1 MPRTDDGEFELV
13 LGNKQLLSVF
23 FIIAILL
30 GVFFTMGYIMGRNS
44 APVSALAPR
53 ETAGSSAPRPDAP
66 SAMPQNTALPPV
78 QAAPAADTSAAAS
91 GSGTGNAGSGSNPQT
106 FGTETSKPAT
116 GGESGAGDTA
126 GKITQPQPGQLFVQ
140 VSSMLAQPE
149 AEILVEVL
157 GKKGFRAIIAPG
169 PNEGRYRVLVGPLMD
184 AGDAG
189 RVKSDLEQAGFKGAF
204 PKKY

>member
-1 MPRTDDGEFELV
+1 MPRTEDGEFELV

-44 APVSALAPR
+44 APVTALTPR
-53 ETAGSSAPRPDAP
+53 ESPGTPSARQDAP
-66 SAMPQNTALPPV
+66 SAMPQSSPTATYPPA
-78 QAAPAADTSAAAS
+78 QPADSAPAAGGSPEPGPAK
-91 GSGTGNAGSGSNPQT
+91 SGTDAA
-106 FGTETSKPAT
+106 KPAA
-116 GGESGAGDTA
+116 GAPSEAEA
-126 GKITQPQPGQLFVQ
+126 GKVTQPQPGQTYVQ

-169 PNEGRYRVLVGPLMD
+169 PNEGRYRVLVGPVSD
-184 AGDAG
+184 SNDAG
-189 RVKSDLEQAGFKGAF
+189 RVKADLEQAGFKGAF

>member
-23 FIIAILL
+23 FIMAILL

-44 APVSALAPR
+44 APVAALATR
-53 ETAGSSAPRPDAP
+53 DTAPSNAPRQDAP
-66 SAMPQNTALPPV
+66 SSMPQANA
-78 QAAPAADTSAAAS
+78 AAPATTPTPSAENTRGAAPQPD
-91 GSGTGNAGSGSNPQT
+91 AAKAPQT
-106 FGTETSKPAT
+106 FGSEAPRT
-116 GGESGAGDTA
+116 AGDPPPASDGA
-126 GKITQPQPGQLFVQ
+126 GKITQPQPGQMFVQ

-169 PNEGRYRVLVGPLMD
+169 PNEGRYRVLVGPVTD
-184 AGDAG
+184 TNDAG
-189 RVKSDLEQAGFKGAF
+189 RVKADLEQAGFKGAF

>member
-1 MPRTDDGEFELV
+1 MPRTEDGEFELV

-44 APVSALAPR
+44 APMTALTPR
-53 ETAGSSAPRPDAP
+53 EASSAPAARQDAP
-66 SAMPQNTALPPV
+66 SAMPQPGNSASANPPA
-78 QAAPAADTSAAAS
+78 QPGEGAAAPEAAEPPADTAKPGEPEAA
-91 GSGTGNAGSGSNPQT
+91 
-106 FGTETSKPAT
+106 E
-116 GGESGAGDTA
+116 GGAA
-126 GKITQPQPGQLFVQ
+126 KVTQPQPGQTYVQ

-169 PNEGRYRVLVGPLMD
+169 PNEGRYRVLVGPVAD
-184 AGDAG
+184 SSDAG
-189 RVKSDLEQAGFKGAF
+189 RVKADLEQAGFKGAF

>member
-1 MPRTDDGEFELV
+1 MPRTEDGEFELV

-30 GVFFTMGYIMGRNS
+30 GVFFTMGYMMGRS
-44 APVSALAPR
+44 AGPVTAAAGRDTSATPPV
-53 ETAGSSAPRPDAP
+53 PRPDAP
-66 SAMPQNTALPPV
+66 SAMPQDTPPV
-78 QAAPAADTSAAAS
+78 TFTPPPSAESAPGATPDASGGAAPQAPTPDAAKPGAGQPSAA
-91 GSGTGNAGSGSNPQT
+91 G
-106 FGTETSKPAT
+106 EAT
-116 GGESGAGDTA
+116 
-126 GKITQPQPGQLFVQ
+126 KITQPQPGQLFVQ

-169 PNEGRYRVLVGPLMD
+169 PNEGRYRVLVGPVTD
-184 AGDAG
+184 TNDAG
-189 RVKSDLEQAGFKGAF
+189 RVKADLEQAGFKGAF

>member
-23 FIIAILL
+23 FIMAILL

-44 APVSALAPR
+44 APVAALATR
-53 ETAGSSAPRPDAP
+53 DTAPSNAPRQDAP
-66 SAMPQNTALPPV
+66 SSMPQANA
-78 QAAPAADTSAAAS
+78 AAPAPTPAPAAETPAATAS
-91 GSGTGNAGSGSNPQT
+91 EFGGAKSGAAPA
-106 FGTETSKPAT
+106 KP
-116 GGESGAGDTA
+116 GAGDTPAAAEPA
-126 GKITQPQPGQLFVQ
+126 GKITQPQPGQMFVQ
-140 VSSMLAQPE
+140 VSSMLAQAE

-169 PNEGRYRVLVGPLMD
+169 PNEGKYRVLVGPVTD
-184 AGDAG
+184 NGDAG
-189 RVKSDLEQAGFKGAF
+189 RVKADLEQAGFKGAF

>member
-44 APVSALAPR
+44 APVAAIAPR
-53 ETAGSSAPRPDAP
+53 DTAASNSPRLDAP
-66 SAMPQNTALPPV
+66 SSMPQANA
-78 QAAPAADTSAAAS
+78 AAPAPTPAPAAETPAATAS
-91 GSGTGNAGSGSNPQT
+91 EFGGAKSGAAPA
-106 FGTETSKPAT
+106 KP
-116 GGESGAGDTA
+116 GAGDTPAAAEPA
-126 GKITQPQPGQLFVQ
+126 GKITQPQPGQMFVQ
-140 VSSMLAQPE
+140 VSSMLAQAE

-169 PNEGRYRVLVGPLMD
+169 PNEGKYRVLVGPVTD
-184 AGDAG
+184 NGDAG
-189 RVKSDLEQAGFKGAF
+189 RVKADLEQAGFKGAF